1 MAKSFR
7 LLHEHNHQS
16 SYSAS
21 CLLQSRKLSLSCWS
35 NSSAVMSLSHSGL
48 QVEKYKEITTFHTVQ
63 SMTVSRSERLQDKY
77 YYEMFNIVFLKKVS
91 NRNKPARN
99 PKEMLIL
106 LLSLLNC
113 CSCFPTHKPV
123 IVPLSYYCCV
133 KFFCKQ
139 SYDTSYM

>member
-1 MAKSFR
+1 
-7 LLHEHNHQS
+7 
-16 SYSAS
+16 
-21 CLLQSRKLSLSCWS
+21 
-35 NSSAVMSLSHSGL
+35 MSLSHSGL
-48 QVEKYKEITTFHTVQ
+48 QVETYKEITNFHTVQ
-63 SMTVSRSERLQDKY
+63 STTVSRFERLQDKY

-106 LLSLLNC
+106 LLSLLDC

-123 IVPLSYYCCV
+123 IVPLSYDCCV

-139 SYDTSYM
+139 GYDTSYMQRNISGIDS